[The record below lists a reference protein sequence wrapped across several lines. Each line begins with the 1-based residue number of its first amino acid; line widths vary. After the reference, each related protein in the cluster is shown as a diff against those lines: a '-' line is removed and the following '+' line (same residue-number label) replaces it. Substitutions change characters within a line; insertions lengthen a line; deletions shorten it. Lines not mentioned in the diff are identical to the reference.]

1 MHFLRGQYHEA
12 CPARTVTAERP
23 STEFAMCIEGGSVL
37 VSEVARH
44 SLDSYVLDQEVEPVL
59 VPVKV
64 PPQDFLERTVTLFDW
79 DDTILASTFL
89 ASCGLRVDDSYELPE
104 SLLSLLRDLE
114 QMVISV
120 MQEALKYGSV
130 RIITNAETGWVEL
143 SGKKFLPRV
152 IDFIERKGIRVVS
165 ARSSYEGD
173 FPDSPSDWKVQA
185 FVAEMDD
192 VFPDED
198 EKLECNVLV
207 LGDSMSE
214 REAAHAVA
222 SRLPFSRIKTVK
234 FIERPSIEQLQRQIS
249 LVHSSFRDLWDHD
262 GSFDVNLVC

>member
-1 MHFLRGQYHEA
+1 
-12 CPARTVTAERP
+12 
-23 STEFAMCIEGGSVL
+23 MCVEGGSVL

-44 SLDSYVLDQEVEPVL
+44 NLDPYGLDEDEAPVA
-59 VPVKV
+59 KV
-64 PPQDFLERTVTLFDW
+64 PASEFLARTVTLFDW
-79 DDTILASTFL
+79 DDTLLASTFL
-89 ASCGLRVDDSYELPE
+89 AGCGLRVDDSYDLPE
-104 SLLSLLRDLE
+104 SLEKLLRDLE
-114 QMVISV
+114 TLVLAV
-120 MQEALKYGSV
+120 MKEALQYGLV

-143 SGKKFLPRV
+143 SGRRFLPRV
-152 IDFIERKGIRVVS
+152 VEFIEANDIRVVS
-165 ARSSYEGD
+165 ARSAYEGD

-185 FVAEMDD
+185 FAAEMED
-192 VFPDED
+192 VFPEQD

-222 SRLPFSRIKTVK
+222 SRFAFSRIKTVK

-249 LVHSSFRDLWDHD
+249 LVQSSFRDLWDHD